1 MGWLRH
7 IVIIIRSIV
16 YMWLR
21 LAPTDRA
28 AADWTARRLRDKSR
42 ACHVR
47 VKGSPQAQAARR
59 LVLWQRAEGRYLGYI
74 SATSRRLVLWQ
85 RAEGCLQ
92 RRDAGGESN
101 HQRRRRRGARQ
112 AEEVAPEPVC
122 LQGRARRGGEGG
134 RGVPA
139 PAAAPSTRAWPGM
152 SRGQACPAAS
162 HVPRPGMSR
171 GQPCPVASHVH
182 CSWRLRRALR
192 GRRACHPSARQRPA
206 PPHLEAASRGCPPLA
221 ATGPGRAARRA
232 GGKCACQGLAAPARR
247 HRGLSCRAL
256 SARLSPPPPPPP
268 PLLRSGRGGGEAHTM
283 PRLASSAT
291 ASGKPAGCRWRL
303 AYSTASTAAPGG
315 RVRGEA

>member
-7 IVIIIRSIV
+7 IIIIIRSIV

-21 LAPTDRA
+21 HAPTDRA

-59 LVLWQRAEGRYLGYI
+59 LLLWQRAEGRYLGYI

-85 RAEGCLQ
+85 RAERRLQ

-139 PAAAPSTRAWPGM
+139 PAAAPSTRA
-152 SRGQACPAAS
+152 RGQACPAAR
-162 HVPRPGMSR
+162 HVPRPGNVPWPGMST
-171 GQPCPVASHVH
+171 A
-182 CSWRLRRALR
+182 
-192 GRRACHPSARQRPA
+192 
-206 PPHLEAASRGCPPLA
+206 
-221 ATGPGRAARRA
+221 
-232 GGKCACQGLAAPARR
+232 
-247 HRGLSCRAL
+247 
-256 SARLSPPPPPPP
+256 
-268 PLLRSGRGGGEAHTM
+268 RGGCAAHCEGTA
-283 PRLASSAT
+283 RAT
-291 ASGKPAGCRWRL
+291 RAH
-303 AYSTASTAAPGG
+303 G
-315 RVRGEA
+315 RPLRI